1 MAKIAD
7 TRPRTRSAAEAVA
20 AFRGAIAQA
29 LEDGV
34 ASETMTL
41 RLTLGDAA
49 SLRKDRSIPLEDIS
63 FAGGEMRLLGVKVVS
78 GGIDRSGLD
87 FATA

>member
-7 TRPRTRSAAEAVA
+7 TRPRTRSAAESVA

-34 ASETMTL
+34 ASDDMTL

-49 SLRKDRSIPLEDIS
+49 NLRKDRSIPIADIS
-63 FAGGEMRLLGVKVVS
+63 FVGGEMRLLGVRVIS

-87 FATA
+87 ITAV